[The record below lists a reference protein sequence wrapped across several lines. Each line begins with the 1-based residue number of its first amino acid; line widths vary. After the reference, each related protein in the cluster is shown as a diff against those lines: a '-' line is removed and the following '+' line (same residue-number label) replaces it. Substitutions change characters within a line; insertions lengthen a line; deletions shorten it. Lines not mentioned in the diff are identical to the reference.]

1 MTNFT
6 RRDFLKLST
15 TGLLA
20 ASGLI
25 GLGALLRFM
34 GYESQPAAK
43 MEFDLG
49 DGSAYPLGSRTV
61 LPDVPAMLIH
71 TEKGFTA
78 ISLVCTHLGC
88 TVEPDGQG
96 FSCPCHGSQYSS
108 EGLVLRG
115 PAQKPLPTLRLEQN
129 ANGQLTLYLE

>member
-1 MTNFT
+1 LPKIT

-15 TGLLA
+15 TGLLT

-43 MEFDLG
+43 TEFDVG
-49 DGSAYPLGSRTV
+49 DGSAYPVGSRTV
-61 LPDVPAMLIH
+61 LPDVPAILIH
-71 TEKGFTA
+71 TESGFKA
-78 ISLVCTHLGC
+78 IGLVCTHLGC
-88 TVEPDGQG
+88 TVEQTGDG

-115 PAQKPLPTLRLEQN
+115 PAQKSLPTLRLEQT
-129 ANGQLTLYLE
+129 AEGHLTIYLD